1 MRINIDKYKM
11 QRKINSMKNSEIVTW
26 EQLEKEYKLKFKL
39 KNGEFRPVNE
49 WLDDLYICM
58 NYKEMCQLIMTIMN
72 NGEALFQDLLVHK
85 E

>member
-1 MRINIDKYKM
+1 MKDSE
-11 QRKINSMKNSEIVTW
+11 KITW

-58 NYKEMCQLIMTIMN
+58 SYN
-72 NGEALFQDLLVHK
+72 
-85 E
+85 